1 MIKPL
6 LLASASPRRR
16 QIIALLGLPYHVT
29 VSPVDEDAISA
40 TYDGPNEEL
49 ARWLAVE
56 KARAILPHAA
66 DQIVIAADTTVLLG
80 DAILGKPR
88 DAAHARELLLAL
100 RDRWHRVVT
109 GVAVSVMIDD
119 EPIIHS
125 ARCTTPV
132 LMRPYSEDEIAAYI
146 ATGDPM
152 DKAGAYGVQHPG
164 FQPTAQVQGCYLN
177 VVGLPLC
184 TLVNLLAA
192 FGIQLGRDQSAP
204 THVQA
209 IQPGRDQ
216 SAPTGVCPWSVRC
229 LISSEVSHD
238 Q

>member
-16 QIIALLGLPYHVT
+16 QILALLDLPYTFT
-29 VSPVDEDAISA
+29 VSPIDEDAITM
-40 TYDGPNEEL
+40 TYNGPSDGL
-49 ARWLAVE
+49 ARWLAVA

-66 DQIVIAADTTVLLG
+66 DQIVITADTTVLLD

-109 GVAVSVMIDD
+109 GVAASAMID
-119 EPIIHS
+119 EKPIIHS
-125 ARCTTPV
+125 ASCTTPV

-152 DKAGAYGVQHPG
+152 DKAGAYGIQHPV
-164 FQPTAQVQGCYLN
+164 FQPTAQIQGCYLN

-184 TLVNLLAA
+184 TLVKLLAA
-192 FGIQLGRDQSAP
+192 FSIQTTTSRHTPRESA
-204 THVQA
+204 
-209 IQPGRDQ
+209 
-216 SAPTGVCPWSVRC
+216 CLWSVRC
-229 LISSEVSHD
+229 LISQEVGHD
-238 Q
+238 H